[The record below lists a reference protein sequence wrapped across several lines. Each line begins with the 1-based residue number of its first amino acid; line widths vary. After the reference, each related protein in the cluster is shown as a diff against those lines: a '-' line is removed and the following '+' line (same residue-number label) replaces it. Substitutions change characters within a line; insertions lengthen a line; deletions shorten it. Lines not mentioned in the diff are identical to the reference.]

1 MASSKRR
8 GLERGRKKQNREKRK
23 RHLIVSNGKV
33 TEGEY
38 FNTVIEDLNVRG
50 SVRYQFIDG
59 DPLSVVRCLSR
70 KLELD
75 KKAERLKEIEP
86 ISSVWVVVDVDQFRN
101 LGEAERAAKEAGYN
115 LAVSNPCFE
124 VWLIDHDSP
133 CPETCTTAA
142 QCERR
147 AISLGL
153 LKSTDANRDSSKK
166 FKSIVSEKLQ
176 GKYDVATANAA
187 KHNSD
192 DKRIARMQN
201 VDKVASYEV
210 WTDVPE
216 LMTEVFGAHNGAG
229 E

>member
-101 LGEAERAAKEAGYN
+101 LGETERAAKEAGYN

-153 LKSTDANRDSSKK
+153 LKSTDSNRDSSKK
-166 FKSIVSEKLQ
+166 FKSIVSENCKVNMMSPL
-176 GKYDVATANAA
+176 
-187 KHNSD
+187 
-192 DKRIARMQN
+192 RMQPN
-201 VDKVASYEV
+201 IIR
-210 WTDVPE
+210 
-216 LMTEVFGAHNGAG
+216 MTNGSHECRTCTRLPPMKSG
-229 E
+229 PMYQNS